1 MNAEHEHTNK
11 SQLIFTNTAGL
22 LDKLSVGQFHIP
34 TNKQQGTNLQC
45 KEDATSMYYCGHC
58 NQDGNRAIRSLEV
71 GPGCIFCVVS
81 RVAGAPHIDALVL
94 PRLEALCVLVLT
106 GLLYCD
112 CG

>member
-1 MNAEHEHTNK
+1 MPIYPP
-11 SQLIFTNTAGL
+11 SVIY
-22 LDKLSVGQFHIP
+22 LSVP
-34 TNKQQGTNLQC
+34 TTI
-45 KEDATSMYYCGHC
+45 Y
-58 NQDGNRAIRSLEV
+58 RAIRSLEV